1 MQVDMAGEAN
11 SARKA
16 KKPVSVKDRN
26 TGKRSQA
33 FEKIKGGLDEALLIA
48 KGEAKPARVS
58 KVAKNAGNEAEKPT
72 DSVWHPNRKRPT
84 IYEEGIL
91 QRVCDEL
98 TEGLSIKQICEPI
111 DMPRWQEVYLEM
123 QRNEDVRIAIAQARE
138 AQQEVTADDI
148 VEMADLATP
157 EDHNVVKLR
166 IWARQWRAAKLAP
179 KKYGEKQSV
188 EVTADIGAT
197 AARVLMDLTAQARE
211 AKAIEHSVIDV
222 TPTLIGENTV
232 NKNK

>member
-1 MQVDMAGEAN
+1 MQVVTADQDH

-16 KKPVSVKDRN
+16 KKPASVKASKTPRAS
-26 TGKRSQA
+26 KA
-33 FEKIKGGLDEALLIA
+33 A
-48 KGEAKPARVS
+48 KKAS
-58 KVAKNAGNEAEKPT
+58 NEAEKPA

-91 QRVCDEL
+91 QRVCDGL
-98 TEGLSIKQICEPI
+98 TEGLSIKQTCEPI

-123 QRNEDVRIAIAQARE
+123 QRNEDVRTAIAHARE

-197 AARVLMDLTAQARE
+197 AARVLMDLTQQARD
-211 AKAIEHSVIDV
+211 AKAIEHNVIDV
-222 TPTLIGENTV
+222 TPNVTLPLIGENISKD
-232 NKNK
+232 NK

>member
-1 MQVDMAGEAN
+1 MQTVMAAEDT

-16 KKPVSVKDRN
+16 SKPR
-26 TGKRSQA
+26 
-33 FEKIKGGLDEALLIA
+33 A
-48 KGEAKPARVS
+48 KQTVS
-58 KVAKNAGNEAEKPT
+58 KAPETNTASKP
-72 DSVWHPNRKRPT
+72 DSQRKGPWVSPDGERHWNRKRPS
-84 IYEEGIL
+84 IYDDGML
-91 QRVCDEL
+91 KRVCDGL
-98 TEGLSIKQICEPI
+98 VEGLSIKQACTPD
-111 DMPRWQEVYLEM
+111 DMPRWQEIYLEM
-123 QRNEDVRIAIAQARE
+123 QRDEGVRSAIAHARE

-197 AARVLMDLTAQARE
+197 AARVLMDLTQQARE
-211 AKAIEHSVIDV
+211 AKAIIDV
-222 TPTLIGENTV
+222 TPNRDPSLVKGVTV
-232 NKNK
+232 IDNARGSGLLPKDSED